1 MRFMNTGRLA
11 WIAPT
16 AAFLKD
22 ALVAEF
28 SFAWGAPVGYWVFL
42 ALCSVHTGSLPR
54 LKEFVPPPVLILFGA
69 AAGGLLGIAVRAC
82 HAPTRP
88 MTWAVGFFL
97 GGAVITAVVLVALL
111 AFAMSGRP
119 Y

>member
-1 MRFMNTGRLA
+1 MGVIRPA
-11 WIAPT
+11 WIVR
-16 AAFLKD
+16 AAALLKD

-42 ALCSVHTGSLPR
+42 LLCCMHTGSLPR
-54 LKEFVPPPVLILFGA
+54 REELIPPPVLVLFGA
-69 AAGGLLGIAVRAC
+69 AVGGLLGIAVRGC

-88 MTWAVGFFL
+88 MAWAVGFFL
-97 GGAVITAVVLVALL
+97 GGAVITAVILVAEL
-111 AFAMSGRP
+111 AYAMSRRP